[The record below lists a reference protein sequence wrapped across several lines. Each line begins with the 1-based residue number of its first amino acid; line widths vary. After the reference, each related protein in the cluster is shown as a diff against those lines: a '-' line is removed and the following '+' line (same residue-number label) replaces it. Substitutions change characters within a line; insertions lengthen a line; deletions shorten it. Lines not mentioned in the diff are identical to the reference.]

1 MDWDDARPIPKKQI
15 IVGEVLTDLSVGELN
30 ERIRELRE
38 EIKRVETEL
47 KAKQSQNAAADNLFR
62 S

>member
-1 MDWDDARPIPKKQI
+1 MDWDEARPKPKKQI
-15 IVGEVLTDLSVGELN
+15 IVGEVLTDLSVDERN
-30 ERIRELRE
+30 ERTRKLRE

-47 KAKQSQNAAADNLFR
+47 KAKQSQNAAADKLFR